1 MWTLEYL
8 DDLDADFLAWY
19 GIDLERDDISGPRFF
34 TLATRVF
41 AYSGVMAARAEN
53 EREQD
58 QTPRPPARQPAR
70 EPARET
76 EKPSQYQSVAAL
88 AAQYPDE
95 IELVK
100 VQV

>member
-1 MWTLEYL
+1 
-8 DDLDADFLAWY
+8 
-19 GIDLERDDISGPRFF
+19 
-34 TLATRVF
+34 
-41 AYSGVMAARAEN
+41 MAARAEN

-58 QTPRPPARQPAR
+58 TTPNPPARQPD
-70 EPARET
+70 RET
-76 EKPSQYQSVAAL
+76 EKPQQYQSVAAL

>member
-1 MWTLEYL
+1 M
-8 DDLDADFLAWY
+8 AWY
-19 GIDLERDDISGPRFF
+19 GIDLEQSDISAPRFF
-34 TLATRVF
+34 ALAVRLF

-58 QTPRPPARQPAR
+58 STPGPPAERPAR
-70 EPARET
+70 ESARET
-76 EKPSQYQSVAAL
+76 ESPTQYQSVAAL

-100 VQV
+100 VAV

>member
-19 GIDLERDDISGPRFF
+19 GIDLEHDEISAPRFF
-34 TLATRVF
+34 ALATRLF

-58 QTPRPPARQPAR
+58 PAPRPVTKQTAPEA
-70 EPARET
+70 

-100 VQV
+100 VAV